1 MWNNYVIMSFNWNT
15 YLSLNYW
22 VFQRKHETTTYFISY
37 MAPLHN
43 TQDHMIFEQRV
54 VQYSSKLRL
63 LLAGDHCKPFRSNR
77 SKESTSKIKGVKS
90 LMLSVLPQIHFSK
103 SVNLEIYSSERYE
116 VYIPPTSTSFKNSL
130 FNNLWKNISS
140 RINHITWDVT
150 HCIQTH
156 TRSQLSF
163 S

>member
-1 MWNNYVIMSFNWNT
+1 M
-15 YLSLNYW
+15 
-22 VFQRKHETTTYFISY
+22 FQRKHETTTYFISY

-90 LMLSVLPQIHFSK
+90 LMLSVLLQIHFSK
-103 SVNLEIYSSERYE
+103 SANLEIYSSERYE
-116 VYIPPTSTSFKNSL
+116 VYIPPTSTSRQSFHLKIPYL
-130 FNNLWKNISS
+130 
-140 RINHITWDVT
+140 ITFEKIFHQGSIT
-150 HCIQTH
+150 LHGT
-156 TRSQLSF
+156 
-163 S
+163 